1 VMPGP
6 IVCGIDS
13 SPGAGGAA
21 RVAAALARELD
32 CRLVLAHVAGESSTF
47 PHGERPLWKRPR
59 RQAAARERLEQMAS
73 MLADLE
79 PSVAVSFGE
88 PAQRLVTVCDE
99 RDAEL
104 LVVPPRLRRGLDRFR
119 PSVFARLMTRT
130 PCPLL
135 LVPEGAARR
144 FFAADLTGT
153 PTVVCGFDGTDDARR
168 AAEVAKR
175 LATAL
180 RLDVVQVLA
189 GPDTGADTTAAAR
202 SGLGS
207 FDRDEPADTL
217 ARRASR
223 EGAKVLVVGSRGRG
237 PLRAALL
244 GSVSRV
250 LATRAPLPVVAVPPT
265 ARLPRMGQVATAQ
278 GRAS

>member
-1 VMPGP
+1 MMAGP

-13 SPGAGGAA
+13 SPSAGGAA

-32 CRLVLAHVAGESSTF
+32 CRLVLANLAGESSTF
-47 PHGERPLWKRPR
+47 PRGDRPLWRRPR
-59 RQAAARERLEQMAS
+59 RQAAAGERLEQMAS

-79 PSVAVSFGE
+79 PSVAVSIGE
-88 PAQRLVTVCDE
+88 PAERLVTLCDE

-104 LVVPPRLRRGLDRFR
+104 LVVPPLLRRGLGRFR
-119 PSVFARLMTRT
+119 PSVFARLMSRT
-130 PCPLL
+130 SCPLL

-153 PTVVCGFDGTDDARR
+153 PTVVCGFDGTDDAVR

-175 LATAL
+175 LAMAL
-180 RLDVVQVLA
+180 GLKVVQVLA
-189 GPDTGADTTAAAR
+189 GPE
-202 SGLGS
+202 
-207 FDRDEPADTL
+207 RDEPADTL
-217 ARRASR
+217 TRRASR

-265 ARLPRMGQVATAQ
+265 ARLPWMGAA
-278 GRAS
+278 RP

>member
-1 VMPGP
+1 
-6 IVCGIDS
+6 
-13 SPGAGGAA
+13 
-21 RVAAALARELD
+21 
-32 CRLVLAHVAGESSTF
+32 
-47 PHGERPLWKRPR
+47 
-59 RQAAARERLEQMAS
+59 MAS

-79 PSVAVSFGE
+79 PSLAVSFGE

-99 RDAEL
+99 QDAEL
-104 LVVPPRLRRGLDRFR
+104 LVVPPRVRRGLGRFR
-119 PSVFARLMTRT
+119 ASVSARLMTRT

-135 LVPEGAARR
+135 MVPDGAARR

-153 PTVVCGFDGTDDARR
+153 PTVVCGFDDTDDARR
-168 AAEVAKR
+168 AAEVATR

-189 GPDTGADTTAAAR
+189 RPDWGADSSAAAR
-202 SGLGS
+202 SGLGA
-207 FDRDEPADTL
+207 FYRDEPAADTL
-217 ARRASR
+217 GRRAAR

-265 ARLPRMGQVATAQ
+265 ARLPRMGQVAAAQ
-278 GRAS
+278 GGAS

>member
-47 PHGERPLWKRPR
+47 LPGDRRLWKRPR
-59 RQAAARERLEQMAS
+59 RQAAVRERLAQMAS
-73 MLADLE
+73 MVADLE

-99 RDAEL
+99 QDAEL

-119 PSVFARLMTRT
+119 PSVCARLMTRT

-144 FFAADLTGT
+144 FFASDLTGT

-180 RLDVVQVLA
+180 RLDVVQVRA
-189 GPDTGADTTAAAR
+189 RPDTAAAAT
-202 SGLGS
+202 SGLVS
-207 FDRDEPADTL
+207 FDRDAPADTL

>member
-1 VMPGP
+1 
-6 IVCGIDS
+6 
-13 SPGAGGAA
+13 
-21 RVAAALARELD
+21 
-32 CRLVLAHVAGESSTF
+32 
-47 PHGERPLWKRPR
+47 
-59 RQAAARERLEQMAS
+59 MAS
-73 MLADLE
+73 MLAGLE
-79 PSVAVSFGE
+79 PSVTVSFGE
-88 PAQRLVTVCDE
+88 PAQGLVSICDE

-104 LVVPPRLRRGLDRFR
+104 LVVAPRLRRGLDRFR
-119 PSVFARLMTRT
+119 PSVSARLMTRT

-144 FFAADLTGT
+144 FFSADLTGT

-180 RLDVVQVLA
+180 RIDMVQVLA
-189 GPDTGADTTAAAR
+189 SPGAGADTTAAER
-202 SGLGS
+202 SGVGS
-207 FDRDEPADTL
+207 FARDEPAETL
-217 ARRASR
+217 ARRASQ

>member
-1 VMPGP
+1 MPGP

-32 CRLVLAHVAGESSTF
+32 CGLVLAYVAGESSTF
-47 PHGERPLWKRPR
+47 PYGGRPLWKRSR
-59 RQAAARERLEQMAS
+59 RRAAARERLEQMAS
-73 MLADLE
+73 MLAGLE
-79 PSVAVSFGE
+79 PSVTVSFGE
-88 PAQRLVTVCDE
+88 PAQSLVSICDE
-99 RDAEL
+99 RDADL
-104 LVVPPRLRRGLDRFR
+104 LVVAPRLRRGLDRFR
-119 PSVFARLMTRT
+119 PSVSAQLMTRT

-180 RLDVVQVLA
+180 RIDMVQVLA
-189 GPDTGADTTAAAR
+189 SPGGGADTTAADR
-202 SGLGS
+202 SGVGS
-207 FDRDEPADTL
+207 LDRDEPADTL

-265 ARLPRMGQVATAQ
+265 ARLPRMEQVATAQ

>member
-1 VMPGP
+1 MPGP

-13 SPGAGGAA
+13 SPGSGGAA

-32 CRLVLAHVAGESSTF
+32 CRLVLAYVAGESTAF
-47 PHGERPLWKRPR
+47 PPGDRPLWKRSR
-59 RQAAARERLEQMAS
+59 RGAAARERLEQMAS
-73 MLADLE
+73 MLAGLE
-79 PSVAVSFGE
+79 PSVTVSFGE
-88 PAQRLVTVCDE
+88 PAQGLVSICEE

-104 LVVPPRLRRGLDRFR
+104 LVVAPRLRRGLDRFR
-119 PSVFARLMTRT
+119 SSVSARLMTRT

-180 RLDVVQVLA
+180 RLDMVQVLA
-189 GPDTGADTTAAAR
+189 SPGAGADTTAAER
-202 SGLGS
+202 SGVGR
-207 FDRDEPADTL
+207 FDRDEPADIL

-237 PLRAALL
+237 PLRAAVL
-244 GSVSRV
+244 GSVSRA

-265 ARLPRMGQVATAQ
+265 ARLPRMGQVAAAQ
-278 GRAS
+278 SRAS